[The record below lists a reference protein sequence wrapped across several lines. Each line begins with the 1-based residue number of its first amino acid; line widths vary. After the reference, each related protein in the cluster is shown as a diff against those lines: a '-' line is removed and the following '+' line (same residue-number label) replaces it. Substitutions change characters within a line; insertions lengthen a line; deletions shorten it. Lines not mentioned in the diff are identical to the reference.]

1 MQKKLTVLVRL
12 HETMQKKKKRKKEKK
27 KKRKKK
33 KCKKNAKKKMKTE
46 SYSEPIQIL
55 TLVLDK

>member
-12 HETMQKKKKRKKEKK
+12 HETMQKKKK
-27 KKRKKK
+27 KKRKMQK
-33 KCKKNAKKKMKTE
+33 KCKKKMKTE

>member
-12 HETMQKKKKRKKEKK
+12 HETMQKKKKEKK
-27 KKRKKK
+27 KNAKKMQ
-33 KCKKNAKKKMKTE
+33 KKKMKTE

>member
-12 HETMQKKKKRKKEKK
+12 HETMQ
-27 KKRKKK
+27 
-33 KCKKNAKKKMKTE
+33 KKKMKTE

>member
-1 MQKKLTVLVRL
+1 MQKILTVLVRL
-12 HETMQKKKKRKKEKK
+12 HETMQKKKKEKK
-27 KKRKKK
+27 KNAKKMQ
-33 KCKKNAKKKMKTE
+33 KKKMKTE

>member
-12 HETMQKKKKRKKEKK
+12 HETMQKKKKEKK
-27 KKRKKK
+27 KNA
-33 KCKKNAKKKMKTE
+33 KKNAKKKMKTE